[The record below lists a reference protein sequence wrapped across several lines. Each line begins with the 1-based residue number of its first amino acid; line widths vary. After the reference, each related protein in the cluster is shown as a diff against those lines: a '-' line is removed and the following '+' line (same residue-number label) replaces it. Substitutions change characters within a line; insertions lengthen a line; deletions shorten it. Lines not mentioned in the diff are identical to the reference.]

1 MMKTVY
7 VASFA
12 CSLLLVTSPAFGL
25 PMRPAATTVEVKKE
39 KKVIPPEELFL
50 SKLSD
55 YHRKRFATL
64 SPEQKRAALRYF
76 TSNDIEPD
84 RAIEQVIREVYT
96 IR

>member
-1 MMKTVY
+1 MKTIY
-7 VASFA
+7 AAAFG
-12 CSLLLVTSPAFGL
+12 CSLLLAASPAFGL
-25 PMRPAATTVEVKKE
+25 PMRPAVTTVEVKKE
-39 KKVIPPEELFL
+39 KKVIAPEELFL

-55 YHRKRFATL
+55 YHRKRFASL

-76 TSNDIEPD
+76 TSDEIEPD

>member
-1 MMKTVY
+1 MKKIY
-7 VASFA
+7 AALLLS
-12 CSLLLVTSPAFGL
+12 SSLLVTSPAFGL

-39 KKVIPPEELFL
+39 KKVIPPEEVFL

-55 YHRKRFATL
+55 YHRKRFAKL
-64 SPEQKRAALRYF
+64 SPEQKRAAVRYF
-76 TSNDIEPD
+76 ISDEIEPD

>member
-1 MMKTVY
+1 MKTIY
-7 VASFA
+7 AASLA
-12 CSLLLVTSPAFGL
+12 CSLLLVTSPVFAR
-25 PMRPAATTVEVKKE
+25 PMWPAVVAVSEKKE

-55 YHRKRFATL
+55 YHRKRFASL

-76 TSNDIEPD
+76 TSDEIEPD
-84 RAIEQVIREVYT
+84 RAIEQVTREVYT